1 MNVFAILS
9 RTVGHW
15 AFKVFVF
22 VLVIAAAT
30 VSALHAT
37 ISSMANQLTYYEKM
51 PDLSTIPGSVLV
63 GLLIGF
69 IFISPACIHVIFK
82 NIKINACI
90 LLPLLSLSTLYSYQ
104 EITGEFTPRFHIH
117 DYSFVGEYWPIIQ
130 QVSFNNAVTNSLYG
144 AVFCVLLLRII
155 DTGSRLLTHLIAEAE
170 ARG

>member
-1 MNVFAILS
+1 MNVFDTLS
-9 RTVGHW
+9 RIVEHP
-15 AFKVFVF
+15 AFRVIVF

-30 VSALHAT
+30 VYALYGT
-37 ISSMANQLTYYEKM
+37 IDSMAVQLTYYEKT

-63 GLLIGF
+63 GLFINF
-69 IFISPACIHVIFK
+69 IFISPACIHIIFK
-82 NIKINACI
+82 NIKINSCI
-90 LLPLLSLSTLYSYQ
+90 LSPLLFLSLLFSFDY
-104 EITGEFTPRFHIH
+104 ITVDVTPRIDIH